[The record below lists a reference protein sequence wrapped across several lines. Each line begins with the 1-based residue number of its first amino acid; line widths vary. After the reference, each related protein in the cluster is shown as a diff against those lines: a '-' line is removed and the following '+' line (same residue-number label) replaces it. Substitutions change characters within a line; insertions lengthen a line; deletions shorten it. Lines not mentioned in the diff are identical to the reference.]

1 MKSASVFVGVGKV
14 WLEIPACKS
23 LKEKRSALKPLLAKI
38 RDKFQVSASEIGHH
52 DVWQSSVIGLCV
64 LGNRSQDID
73 RYLHTIIG
81 AVRRDRRV
89 KLVDYRT
96 EVISGGGVDRAP
108 GPRPVDDEI
117 LRSVEE
123 AWIGADE
130 EGG

>member
-1 MKSASVFVGVGKV
+1 VKSASVFVGVGKV
-14 WLEIPACKS
+14 WLEIPECKS

-52 DVWQSSVIGLCV
+52 DVWQSSVIGLCL
-64 LGNRSQDID
+64 LGNRGQDIE
-73 RYLHTIIG
+73 RYMHAIID

-96 EVISGGGVDRAP
+96 EVTPAGGVDREP
-108 GPRPVDDEI
+108 GPRPADDEI

-123 AWIGADE
+123 AWIGADK